1 MIDKDK
7 DFVSMD
13 KVKEIISRG
22 SQSSRNSENNDH
34 DNHDNRKKDSD
45 KSNNNK

>member
-7 DFVSMD
+7 DFVSD
-13 KVKEIISRG
+13 KVKEITSKG
-22 SQSSRNSENNDH
+22 SQSSCKSENNDY
-34 DNHDNRKKDSD
+34 DNRKKDSD